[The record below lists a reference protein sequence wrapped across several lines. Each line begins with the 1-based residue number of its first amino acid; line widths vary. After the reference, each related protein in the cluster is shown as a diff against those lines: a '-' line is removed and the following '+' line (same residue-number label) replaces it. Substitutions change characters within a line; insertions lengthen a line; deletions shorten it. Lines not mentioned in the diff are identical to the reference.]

1 VKLTSAIC
9 LFLLL
14 VLQPLWAADPEATA
28 AQIQQ
33 LKKDITR
40 LQASIGQQTGQQRKE
55 EEALRDAEREVGRV
69 TAQIRSMDAE
79 LATLEERLAGLQQ
92 RRSELESLLNQ
103 RRELIADLLRDQYR
117 QGRQPR
123 LQLLLMQQDPEQ
135 LDRILRYYDHV
146 NSALVLQLQ
155 AYQEQLRA
163 LEQTRQE
170 ITAAEQD
177 RINRRE
183 SLQTREAALIQARE
197 QRGAAL
203 KALQAALA
211 QNQQQLVAMQSDQE
225 QLEQVL
231 VEIQRNLERSR
242 MSNTDSQA
250 FSERKGKLSWPLQG
264 RVLRSYGSVRNQL
277 SYEGVLISAA
287 DNTEVRSVHHGR
299 VVFAD
304 WLRGYGLL
312 LIIDHG
318 GGYMSLYGHNQS
330 LFREPGDWVG
340 GGEAVAVAGNSGGH
354 EEPALYFAIRNNG
367 KSVNPGQWLESR

>member
-1 VKLTSAIC
+1 MKSFAVISLLA
-9 LFLLL
+9 LL
-14 VLQPLWAADPEATA
+14 VMQPALAADPEATA

-69 TAQIRSMDAE
+69 TSEIRSMDTE
-79 LATLEERLAGLQQ
+79 LAQLEQRLSGLQQ
-92 RRSELESLLNQ
+92 QRGELESLLDQ

-135 LDRILRYYDHV
+135 LDRVLRYYDHV
-146 NSALVLQLQ
+146 NSALVQQLQ
-155 AYQEQLRA
+155 DYQVQLRT
-163 LEQTRQE
+163 LEKTRQD

-183 SLQTREAALIQARE
+183 SLKAREVALNQART
-197 QRGAAL
+197 QRSTAL
-203 KALQAALA
+203 KELQAALA
-211 QNQQQLVAMQSDQE
+211 QNQQQLVRLQSDQE
-225 QLEQVL
+225 RLEQVL

-242 MSNTDSQA
+242 LSTDNQA
-250 FSERKGKLSWPLQG
+250 FTERKGKLSWPLQG

-277 SYEGVLISAA
+277 SYEGLLISAA
-287 DNTEVRSVHHGR
+287 ENTEVRAVHHGR

>member
-1 VKLTSAIC
+1 MKLFAAIS
-9 LFLLL
+9 LL
-14 VLQPLWAADPEATA
+14 VLLVMQPVLAADPEATA

-69 TAQIRSMDAE
+69 TAEVRAMDTE
-79 LATLEERLAGLQQ
+79 LATLEQRLSGLQQ
-92 RRSELESLLNQ
+92 QRGELESLLDQ

-135 LDRILRYYDHV
+135 LDRVLRYYDHV
-146 NSALVLQLQ
+146 NSALVQQLQ
-155 AYQEQLRA
+155 DYQEQLRM
-163 LEQTRQE
+163 LEKTRQE

-183 SLQTREAALIQARE
+183 SLQAREVALNQARV
-197 QRGAAL
+197 QRSTAL
-203 KALQAALA
+203 KELQAALA
-211 QNQQQLVAMQSDQE
+211 QNQQQLVTLQSDQE
-225 QLEQVL
+225 RLEQVL
-231 VEIQRNLERSR
+231 AEIQRNLERSR
-242 MSNTDSQA
+242 LMNTDNQT
-250 FSERKGKLSWPLQG
+250 FTERKGKLSWPLQG
-264 RVLRSYGSVRNQL
+264 RVLRSYGSVRNEL

-312 LIIDHG
+312 LILDHG